1 MQRAKI
7 ALQSKRSYSFTLL
20 ELLVALGIIAILG
33 TLVSIQG
40 KDLLT
45 HHRFQTSTQS
55 VVFDLN
61 RYQLLAIT
69 QNTDIICKISQQ
81 KGSCL
86 VEWFP
91 EGPLPVSNK
100 ELSYNCPGIEELLVN
115 GKKVTSTEFTIFS
128 SGRIAPITK
137 LSFLSKKQ
145 EKHID
150 LTYPKYLKN
159 SLSSNS
165 YFSFIPACPKKKN
178 KNSQHSIDK

>member
-1 MQRAKI
+1 MQQAKI

-55 VVFDLN
+55 LLFDLN

-69 QNTDIICKISQQ
+69 QNTDITCKISQ
-81 KGSCL
+81 KNGSCL
-86 VEWFP
+86 VEWVP

-100 ELSYNCPGIEELLVN
+100 ELSYNCLGIEEILVN
-115 GKKVTSTEFTIFS
+115 GKKIATTEFTIFS
-128 SGRIAPITK
+128 SGRISPISR
-137 LSFLSKKQ
+137 LSFISKNQ
-145 EKHID
+145 ERHID
-150 LTYPKYLKN
+150 LTYPKYLQK
-159 SLSSNS
+159 SLHSNS
-165 YFSFIPACPKKKN
+165 YFSFIPACPKKKK
-178 KNSQHSIDK
+178 KNLHQSIDK

>member
-1 MQRAKI
+1 MQQAKI

-55 VVFDLN
+55 LLFDVN
-61 RYQLLAIT
+61 RYQLLSIT
-69 QNTDIICKISQQ
+69 QNTDITCKISQ
-81 KGSCL
+81 KNGSCL
-86 VEWFP
+86 VEWIP

-100 ELSYNCPGIEELLVN
+100 ELSYNCPGIEDILVN
-115 GKKVTSTEFTIFS
+115 GKKVVETEFIIFS
-128 SGRIAPITK
+128 SGRISPINR
-137 LSFLSKKQ
+137 LSFLSKNQ
-145 EKHID
+145 ERHID

-159 SLSSNS
+159 SASPNS
-165 YFSFIPACPKKKN
+165 YFSFIPTYPKKK
-178 KNSQHSIDK
+178 KKISHESIDK